1 MMFRLYDFGSVV
13 YLAYFSARIL
23 LCKHRDRLYGYGKRW
38 TVLYPFLMFNFLT
51 WRYSRTSK

>member
-13 YLAYFSARIL
+13 YLAYFSARTCFARIGLDCTGTGSGSLSYTLFICIL
-23 LCKHRDRLYGYGKRW
+23 
-38 TVLYPFLMFNFLT
+38 FIT